1 MKIHR
6 YLTHAVV
13 LAIAVAISGYASLDR
28 HYQSS
33 FTASIGTVNA
43 EATVSGEGGTVGDV
57 SLGRFSTIIKPMA
70 IPLSAPI
77 SHTPVTYTIAA
88 GQTLKEVAKKFNV
101 TVSEIRW
108 SNTNLISSAVVA
120 TGDQVVIPPVRGIVV
135 TTKATD
141 TLAKLAVRYRSDAQ
155 TILDFN
161 RLRSPVLTAGTV
173 LVIPGGVGGAFPPPP
188 SVFQNLAQTGTGGG
202 SYHPIILGCCLGP
215 YPATGFPPGWCTY
228 YVATKRNVTWRGDAG
243 FWYQNAAAA
252 GYPVGSKPKVGAIM
266 VTWES
271 YLGHVAYVEAV
282 NKDGSWTVSEM
293 NFVAFGVIDERTIKP
308 GQLGSALV
316 GFIY

>member
-1 MKIHR
+1 M
-6 YLTHAVV
+6 

-33 FTASIGTVNA
+33 FTASLGAVNA
-43 EATVSGEGGTVGDV
+43 EATVSSEGGAVGDV
-57 SLGRFSTIIKPMA
+57 SLGRFSTIIKPAA
-70 IPLSAPI
+70 IPQAAPI
-77 SHTPVTYTIAA
+77 SHAVLTHTVAS
-88 GQTLKEVAKKFNV
+88 GENLKAIAKKFSV
-101 TVSEIRW
+101 TVAEIRW
-108 SNTNLISSAVVA
+108 SNTNLISSDVVA
-120 TGDQVVIPPVRGIVV
+120 TGDQIVIPPVPGVVV

-141 TLAKLAVRYRSDAQ
+141 TLETLAVKYQSDAQ

-161 RLRSPVLTAGTV
+161 RLRTTQLTAGTL

-188 SVFQNLAQTGTGGG
+188 ALWQNLVQQSTQQSTGGG
-202 SYHPIILGCCLGP
+202 YHSVILGCCLCP
-215 YPATGFPPGWCTY
+215 YPATGFPAGWCTY

-243 FWYQNAAAA
+243 FWYQNASAA
-252 GYPVGSKPKVGAIM
+252 GYPVGPKPKVGAIM

-282 NKDGSWTVSEM
+282 NADGSWRVSEM
-293 NFVAFGVIDERTIKP
+293 NFVSFGVISQRTIKP
-308 GQLGSALV
+308 GQLGGALV